1 MRRISS
7 TGTLNQ
13 LSIKFCYERII
24 RLIHLQSNILISD
37 DRKAL
42 ISDFGLSRLVEAT
55 TGYSINSSD
64 TCGSARWMSPEQL
77 PHTSDQPI
85 KLDARNDVWS
95 FGMVV
100 YVRFQVLARFQ
111 TTIKCSGLNRNAFQ
125 GIFLTA
131 NSQKFWPCSL
141 FHVTSFHLNLLIR
154 HHSRKSSGNCA

>member
-1 MRRISS
+1 MVIIPSYLKKIMGVAKGLKAIHETNIIHRDIKSVE
-7 TGTLNQ
+7 
-13 LSIKFCYERII
+13 SIIFCYERII

-55 TGYSINSSD
+55 TSYSINSSGV
-64 TCGSARWMSPEQL
+64 CGSARWMSPEQF

-100 YVRFQVLARFQ
+100 YVRFRALA
-111 TTIKCSGLNRNAFQ
+111 
-125 GIFLTA
+125 
-131 NSQKFWPCSL
+131 
-141 FHVTSFHLNLLIR
+141 
-154 HHSRKSSGNCA
+154 